1 MMDFKEYCD
10 SYHASGDRRLPDG
23 FCDRKGKL
31 NQKQLQKCYGRYVV
45 KMSHRKDK
53 ARDSRKPDE
62 RWDSLKAQLPKGCQ
76 FKARLVELGEKE
88 LVESLEF
95 HAHGLDATIDMA
107 HVFPRG
113 GYPWMKYE
121 RKNVV
126 SLNRWSH
133 SNLDTMRDPIV
144 GDPISKEEVEGWWR
158 VIIGDD
164 LYDELGKM
172 SLWKNRKDG
181 GKQDG

>member
-1 MMDFKEYCD
+1 
-10 SYHASGDRRLPDG
+10 
-23 FCDRKGKL
+23 
-31 NQKQLQKCYGRYVV
+31 
-45 KMSHRKDK
+45 
-53 ARDSRKPDE
+53 
-62 RWDSLKAQLPKGCQ
+62 
-76 FKARLVELGEKE
+76 
-88 LVESLEF
+88 
-95 HAHGLDATIDMA
+95 
-107 HVFPRG
+107 
-113 GYPWMKYE
+113 MKYE

-164 LYDELGKM
+164 LYDELGRM

-181 GKQDG
+181 GEAEWVGCRLS